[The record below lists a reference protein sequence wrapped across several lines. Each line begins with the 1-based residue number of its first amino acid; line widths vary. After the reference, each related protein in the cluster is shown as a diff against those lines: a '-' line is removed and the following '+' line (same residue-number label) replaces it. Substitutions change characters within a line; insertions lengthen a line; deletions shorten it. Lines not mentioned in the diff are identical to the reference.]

1 MIFKEY
7 GKYTLVCDICGAS
20 TDEDFDAFQD
30 AVDARE
36 GMGWK
41 SRKIISEWT
50 DICPDCSEIEEA
62 KE

>member
-1 MIFKEY
+1 MISKEY
-7 GKYTLVCDICGAS
+7 GKYTLVCDICGAG

-36 GMGWK
+36 NMGWK
-41 SRKIISEWT
+41 SKRLDGEWA
-50 DICPDCSEIEEA
+50 DVCPDCTKTEEA